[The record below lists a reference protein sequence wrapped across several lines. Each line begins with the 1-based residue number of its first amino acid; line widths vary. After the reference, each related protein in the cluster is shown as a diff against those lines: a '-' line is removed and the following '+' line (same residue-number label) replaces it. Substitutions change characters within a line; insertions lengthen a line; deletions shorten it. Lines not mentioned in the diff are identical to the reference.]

1 MRGEAIDYP
10 ENLIGLPALEAV
22 LRHGEFEGWRPN
34 LKPDKK
40 PQVEAYGKLSADVLI
55 GDEVCKMSVKLE
67 RFKNG
72 KAYYFTKTEK
82 PSLARNFS
90 QLTTAS
96 PEGNPSAF
104 RDFIS
109 RYFEINNRYQ
119 TTA

>member
-1 MRGEAIDYP
+1 MWERCISNEEIGDIRITSRGAKELRGEAIDYP

-55 GDEVCKMSVKLE
+55 GDEVCKVSVKLE

-72 KAYYFTKTEK
+72 KAYYFIKTEK
-82 PSLARNFS
+82 P
-90 QLTTAS
+90 
-96 PEGNPSAF
+96 
-104 RDFIS
+104 
-109 RYFEINNRYQ
+109 
-119 TTA
+119 